1 MNATGSLSGAS
12 KGGLMRGT
20 QRSRWI
26 IVMCRTACVLLA
38 SLAAACSSSDDATPR
53 PIPTSPTLPTPPTPV
68 NALVTEGIVPVAG
81 KPGEHTDVRLWG
93 RGFQSG
99 ATVTF
104 DGSATPATVESGYYI
119 LATAPPHPAG
129 AIDIVVINP
138 DGRTSRLE
146 KPFTYAEDL
155 LAGGDITIGPGDSVT
170 ATFGNDGLGNDPR
183 GGCTDEGV
191 PCRRLFIRAP
201 ADDMVEVELVSL
213 DRRQNVGLYDE
224 KEVFTHHAPTHYPK
238 QLTVRGGQQVWVMG
252 EWALFRLTARPAK
265 LARE

>member
-1 MNATGSLSGAS
+1 
-12 KGGLMRGT
+12 MRGT
-20 QRSRWI
+20 RRSRWI
-26 IVMCRTACVLLA
+26 IVMCRAVCVLLA
-38 SLAAACSSSDDATPR
+38 SLATACSPSDEASPR
-53 PIPTSPTLPTPPTPV
+53 PTLTSPTLPTPPTPA

-81 KPGEHTDVRLWG
+81 KPGEHTDVRIWG

-104 DGSATPATVESGYYI
+104 DGSATPATVESGHYV

-129 AIDIVVINP
+129 AIDIVVTNP

-146 KPFTYAEDL
+146 KAFAYVEDF
-155 LAGGDITIGPGDSVT
+155 LASGDITIRPGDSVM
-170 ATFGNDGLGNDPR
+170 ATLGRDDPS
-183 GGCTDEGV
+183 CTDEGF

-224 KEVFTHHAPTHYPK
+224 KQVFTHHAPTHYPK

-265 LARE
+265 

>member
-1 MNATGSLSGAS
+1 
-12 KGGLMRGT
+12 
-20 QRSRWI
+20 
-26 IVMCRTACVLLA
+26 
-38 SLAAACSSSDDATPR
+38 
-53 PIPTSPTLPTPPTPV
+53 
-68 NALVTEGIVPVAG
+68 VPVAG
-81 KPGEHTDVRLWG
+81 KPAEHTGVRIWG
-93 RGFQSG
+93 KGFQSG

-104 DGSATPATVESGYYI
+104 DGSPTSATLDGAWLLT
-119 LATAPPHPAG
+119 TAPPHPAG

-155 LAGGDITIGPGDSVT
+155 LAGGDIAIGPGESVT

-213 DRRQNVGLYDE
+213 DGRQNVGMYDDE
-224 KEVFTHHAPTHYPK
+224 KQVFTHHAPTHYPK

-252 EWALFRLTARPAK
+252 EFALFRLTARLAK
-265 LARE
+265 